1 MTRSATSTTNGK
13 REARPKAAARTDQ
26 LRPLNLPRPVE
37 VTLDGAGLPVVVA
50 DIFRPF
56 ACPPV
61 RPEPEEE
68 CSEPMRKGLAGK
80 PVESIIEIWH
90 VDDEWW
96 REPISRRCVEVILEG
111 GKHVVLYEDLTTND
125 WFMQRP

>member
-13 REARPKAAARTDQ
+13 REARPKAAARADQ

-37 VTLDGAGLPVVVA
+37 VKLDGAGLPVVVA
-50 DIFRPF
+50 DIFRPS

-68 CSEPMRKGLAGK
+68 CSEPMRNGLAGK